1 MNESRRP
8 SRARDVHRQ
17 PDQRGTAYGE
27 ALLLTAAVALMGVT
41 GFAGTGGA
49 FHAAIAGSASG
60 VGSITSGAPSVGPS
74 TQAGL
79 GILRTVVRKTAD
91 VSEWVRRSERPAEPV
106 SEFWV
111 KPAAVSAEA
120 LPPGVPTRF
129 VVAPGAREKFGSLV
143 DTLGEN
149 LTRGD
154 ALADS
159 LVDAMR
165 PLSKEARNA
174 LISEVLDTRRV
185 PDDAPDYV
193 RAPLAALLEQ
203 VTTVP
208 EWVDAKSL
216 NRGGDVMARSG
227 AAGLATLISYS
238 LPLTYTSPAGV
249 KPLVWTKDL
258 LEATP
263 RRLAETMDFVN
274 RTATPDSMLPGGEGW
289 KATVRVRLIHAQVR
303 AALSHMPHWN
313 QEAWGLPINQTEMA
327 GTNVAFSSIFMDGM
341 ERLGFRYS
349 AAEKQS
355 VMDLWRYSGYLIGVD
370 EPLLAKTNLEG
381 RRLVS
386 AIGATQAPPDADSK
400 RLIDAVMNVSIV
412 PNPRESVRSVNH
424 ALTRYLLGDFY
435 ADALQIPKDGPLDA
449 MRFSLP
455 AGAEL
460 GDMTRAMLPFGERIA
475 VRTGRAIWNRVV
487 ESTLGRHPTEFLI
500 PENGRGVR
508 SPTTPTTLA
517 N

>member
-1 MNESRRP
+1 
-8 SRARDVHRQ
+8 
-17 PDQRGTAYGE
+17 
-27 ALLLTAAVALMGVT
+27 
-41 GFAGTGGA
+41 
-49 FHAAIAGSASG
+49 
-60 VGSITSGAPSVGPS
+60 
-74 TQAGL
+74 
-79 GILRTVVRKTAD
+79 
-91 VSEWVRRSERPAEPV
+91 
-106 SEFWV
+106 
-111 KPAAVSAEA
+111 
-120 LPPGVPTRF
+120 
-129 VVAPGAREKFGSLV
+129 
-143 DTLGEN
+143 
-149 LTRGD
+149 
-154 ALADS
+154 
-159 LVDAMR
+159 
-165 PLSKEARNA
+165 
-174 LISEVLDTRRV
+174 V

-274 RTATPDSMLPGGEGW
+274 RTATPDAMLPGGEGW

-313 QEAWGLPINQTEMA
+313 QAAWGLPINQTEMA